1 MTIIN
6 LWHRLS
12 PRKGKRV
19 KVPTVLQMEAAECG
33 AASLAMILAYYGL
46 WIPLEKLRIAC
57 GVSRDGSKAGNVMR
71 AAQNYGMEAHGYR
84 WDAESLRAEAAYPLI
99 IFWEFKHFLVL
110 EGIRGEIVY
119 LNDPAVGRR
128 SVSWAEF
135 LRSYT
140 GIAVTLRPGAAFKP
154 AGKRYNAVKALAQKL
169 KQDKAGI
176 LFLSALGLGL
186 IVPGLTMPLI
196 TQVYVDNIITGSHR
210 EWMANLGVIMLLTF
224 ALSVILTWLKSMLLT
239 RWYRKLT
246 LVESSACFRH
256 LLRLPLRFF
265 QQRYT
270 ADVVGRIA
278 MNERIAEVIS
288 GIVASA
294 VLDAGVALFFLL
306 LMVQYSPFLTAI
318 GIFLLGVNVAVP
330 LLWRDKT
337 ADMAMRLEQDAGK
350 EYSVLLNGLTMM
362 DSIKAS
368 GAEPDFFR
376 QWIGCRAK
384 VLIGKQERDML
395 LLKARFLP
403 MLLTGFNGAIIMTFG
418 GFSIMDGAMTVGMLV
433 AFQQLADNFQK
444 PIHKLAELYPIIQT
458 TEMQMQRLHDVRN
471 FSVDKLNYPTSTATG
486 FERSRLSGEL
496 DLVDISFGYSPLE
509 PPLIERFNLHLEPG
523 RWVALVGASGSGKS
537 TLAKIITGLYEE
549 EAGEVRL
556 DGVPRRQIPRGVIL
570 NSLAAVDQETF
581 QITGTVRQN
590 IALFDDSLRQSDIIQ
605 AAKDACI
612 HDDILR
618 LNGGYEALV
627 TEGGRNFSG
636 GERQRLEIARALAKN
651 PSLLVLDEAT
661 GALDSATEKAVF
673 DNIRHRGCAC
683 VIIAHRLSTVRDCD
697 EIIVLER
704 GKVVERG
711 KHSEL
716 IRHDGLYRRLNE
728 A

>member
-6 LWHRLS
+6 LWHSLR
-12 PRKGKRV
+12 PRRGKRV

-71 AAQNYGMEAHGYR
+71 AAQNYGMEVHGYR

-110 EGIRGEIVY
+110 EGISGEVVY

-128 SVSWAEF
+128 RVSWAEF
-135 LRSYT
+135 LQSYT

-154 AGKRYNAVKALAQKL
+154 AGERYSAVKALAQKL

-176 LFLSALGLGL
+176 FFLFALGLGL
-186 IVPGLTMPLI
+186 IVPGLAIPSI

-210 EWMANLGVIMLLTF
+210 EWMENLGVIMWLTL

-239 RWYRKLT
+239 RWHRKLT
-246 LVESSACFRH
+246 LADSSACFRH
-256 LLRLPLRFF
+256 LLRLPLSFF
-265 QQRYT
+265 QQRYI

-288 GIVASA
+288 GHVVSA
-294 VLDAGVALFFLL
+294 VFDAGVALFFLV

-318 GIFLLGVNVAVP
+318 GIFLLCVNMAV
-330 LLWRDKT
+330 LVLWRDRT

-362 DSIKAS
+362 DSIKAT
-368 GAEPDFFR
+368 GAETDFFM

-384 VLIGKQERDML
+384 VLVGKQERDML
-395 LLKARFLP
+395 LLKAKFLP
-403 MLLTGFNGAIIMTFG
+403 MLLAGFNEAIIMTFG
-418 GFSIMDGAMTVGMLV
+418 GFSIMDGAMTAGMLI
-433 AFQQLADNFQK
+433 AFWQLADNFQK
-444 PIHKLAELYPIIQT
+444 PIYKVAELYPTIQT

-471 FSVDKLNYPTSTATG
+471 FSVDKLNYPTSTAAG
-486 FERSRLSGEL
+486 FDRCRLSGEL
-496 DLVDISFGYSPLE
+496 DLIDVSFGYSPLE

-549 EAGEVRL
+549 DAGEVRF
-556 DGVPRRQIPRGVIL
+556 DGVTRRQIPRGVIL

-627 TEGGRNFSG
+627 TESGRNFSG

-661 GALDSATEKAVF
+661 GALDSVTEKAVL

-716 IRHDGLYRRLNE
+716 IRNNGLYRRLNE
-728 A
+728 E